1 MIIRNIRKAFNA
13 LLTGALGAFGF
24 SSCLLAMYGVPE
36 VFVDVTGQVTDSTG
50 RPLKDIVVSGN
61 TRQGLGAVNTDE
73 NGRFHM
79 TVEAF
84 NAQYLFLRDPS
95 TTDGCYMPDTVKF
108 EYENEKSTGSWTSKA
123 EAHDLQLT
131 MREGTLNEYR
141 ATYDIIGTWTEI
153 RIAND
158 GGKVVWLPRVWS
170 FYADGTF
177 SRGPLPSPDGGGN
190 LQADQTEG
198 NYSYEYRVLRT
209 DLDADSLVYDA
220 NYYRW
225 RTWRKGSEAVIW
237 TPSFVHFSDASL
249 AGYYSSRTFTEDGC
263 IEEHIAVH
271 NYYMRSEY
279 KDGKCIKSEMIEGKG
294 VFTPNTDDPSRGTL
308 TFTSYDG
315 KKKKTL
321 EIVSISQYGFA
332 AGDKAPYQLFV
343 RTE

>member
-95 TTDGCYMPDTVKF
+95 TADGCYMPDTVRF
-108 EYENEKSTGSWTSKA
+108 EYENEKNTGSWTSKA

-131 MREGTLNEYR
+131 MREGTLDEYR

-153 RIAND
+153 RIADD
-158 GGKVVWLPRVWS
+158 GGKIVWLPCQWR
-170 FYADGTF
+170 FAADGSVIKQPIICNGTE
-177 SRGPLPSPDGGGN
+177 SSLGDSIRG
-190 LQADQTEG
+190 T
-198 NYSYEYRVLRT
+198 YTYEYQTLKT
-209 DLDADSLVYDA
+209 DLDADSLEYDV
-220 NYYRW
+220 NYYRY
-225 RTWRKGSEAVIW
+225 RTWRQGNETVVW
-237 TPSFVHFSDASL
+237 TPSFVRFQEAAL
-249 AGYYSSRTFTEDGC
+249 QGYFSSRTLTEGGYIDENIGMSG
-263 IEEHIAVH
+263 
-271 NYYMRSEY
+271 YYMRREY
-279 KDGKCIKSEMIEGKG
+279 KNDKCIKSEMVEGHSS
-294 VFTPNTDDPSRGTL
+294 FTPNTDDSSKGTL

-321 EIVSISQYGFA
+321 QVASISQYGFA
-332 AGDKAPYQLFV
+332 AGDKAPYQIFV